1 MKCENC
7 GQGENTAFCAFC
19 GAELKVVVEDELIE
33 FVTGR
38 LNLLLANNERQGEW
52 DRVHADTMAPS
63 TRAKRGKMAL
73 ARERKIEKI
82 QSWIEW
88 LSERKEN

>member
-1 MKCENC
+1 MIREYYN
-7 GQGENTAFCAFC
+7 
-19 GAELKVVVEDELIE
+19 EDGI
-33 FVTGR
+33 
-38 LNLLLANNERQGEW
+38 
-52 DRVHADTMAPS
+52 TMAPS

-82 QSWIEW
+82 QSWVEW